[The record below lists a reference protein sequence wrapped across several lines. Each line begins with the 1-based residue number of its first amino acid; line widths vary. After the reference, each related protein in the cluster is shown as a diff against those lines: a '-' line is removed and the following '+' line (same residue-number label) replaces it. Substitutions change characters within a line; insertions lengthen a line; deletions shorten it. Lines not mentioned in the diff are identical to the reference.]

1 MTATT
6 IKNSIVAALAV
17 GGGIISNLLGGWDAA
32 LQVLLICMAA
42 DYITGMIVAGVF
54 KHSRKSDSGALD
66 SRAGFK
72 GLMRKFSIL
81 LVVLL
86 AAQLDTVIGGT
97 FSRTAVI
104 LFFCA
109 NESLSVL
116 ENVGLMGVEYPKF
129 LKNALEALKD
139 KGEVDVKSED

>member
-1 MTATT
+1 MNSNG
-6 IKNSIVAALAV
+6 IKNTILIVLSAV
-17 GGGIISNLLGGWDAA
+17 GGFFAQLMGGWDAA
-32 LQVLLICMAA
+32 SQVLIICMAV
-42 DYITGMIVAGVF
+42 DYLTGLIVAGVF
-54 KHSRKSDSGALD
+54 KHSRKTDTGALD

-72 GLMRKFSIL
+72 GLMRKVAVL
-81 LVVLL
+81 LVVLI

-139 KGEVDVKSED
+139 KGDTDA

>member
-1 MTATT
+1 MNSNG
-6 IKNSIVAALAV
+6 IKNTILIVLSAV
-17 GGGIISNLLGGWDAA
+17 GGFFAQLMGGWDAA
-32 LQVLLICMAA
+32 LQVLIICMAV

-54 KHSRKSDSGALD
+54 RHSRKTDSGALD

-72 GLMRKFSIL
+72 GLMRKVAVL
-81 LVVLL
+81 LVVLI

-139 KGEVDVKSED
+139 KGDNDAKPTD

>member
-6 IKNSIVAALAV
+6 IKNTAISALAV
-17 GGGIISNLLGGWDAA
+17 VGGILSNLLGGWDAA
-32 LQVLLICMAA
+32 LQVLIICQAV
-42 DYITGMIVAGVF
+42 DYITGLIVAGVF
-54 KHSRKSDSGALD
+54 QHSRKTDSGALD

-72 GLMRKFSIL
+72 GLMRKFSTL

-86 AAQLDTVIGGT
+86 AAQLDKMIGGT

-139 KGEVDVKSED
+139 KGDNDAKPTD

>member
-6 IKNSIVAALAV
+6 IKNGIIATLAV
-17 GGGIISNLLGGWDAA
+17 VGGIISNLLGGWDTA
-32 LQVLLICMAA
+32 LQVLIICMAV
-42 DYITGMIVAGVF
+42 DYITGLIVAGVF
-54 KHSRKSDSGALD
+54 RHSRKTESGALD

-72 GLMRKFSIL
+72 GLIRKFSTL

-139 KGEVDVKSED
+139 KGDTDA

>member
-6 IKNSIVAALAV
+6 IKNSIIATLAV
-17 GGGIISNLLGGWDAA
+17 GGGSISNLLGGWDAA
-32 LQVLLICMAA
+32 LQVLISCMAV
-42 DYITGMIVAGVF
+42 DYITGLIVAGVF
-54 KHSRKSDSGALD
+54 QHSRKTDSGALD
-66 SRAGFK
+66 SKAGFK
-72 GLMRKFSIL
+72 GLMRKFSML

-139 KGEVDVKSED
+139 KGDNDAKPTD